1 MHRILE
7 KALGHCL
14 GNIFTIII
22 LWILL
27 VIVYC
32 LYGKSLFPVKFNRVR
47 REIAERQKLSTGQPS
62 AET

>member
-14 GNIFTIII
+14 GNIFTIIV
-22 LWILL
+22 LWVLL
-27 VIVYC
+27 VIIYC
-32 LYGKSLFPVKFNRVR
+32 FYGKSLFPVKFNRVR
-47 REIAERQKLSTGQPS
+47 REIAERDKISSSPIS